1 MVVRWVP
8 PFIDY
13 CWLGIKQRLLSVRS
27 PRERALYSQFTAER
41 YPAGLQAGGQTHP
54 TAMFAARG
62 ELISTTTI
70 LCLLDAPPHDATS
83 VLNAQHAVC
92 SQRPNIRIQ
101 K

>member
-1 MVVRWVP
+1 MDKYGGAVGASL
-8 PFIDY
+8 Y
-13 CWLGIKQRLLSVRS
+13 RLLLAWNKTAT
-27 PRERALYSQFTAER
+27 ALCTFSRTGPLFTAER

-62 ELISTTTI
+62 ELISKTTI